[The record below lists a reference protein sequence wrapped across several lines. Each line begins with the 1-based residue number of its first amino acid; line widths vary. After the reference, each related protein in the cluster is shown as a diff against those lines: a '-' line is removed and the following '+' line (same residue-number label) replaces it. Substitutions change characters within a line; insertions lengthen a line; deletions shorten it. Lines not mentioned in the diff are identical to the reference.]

1 MVLGMLEQTLTMSC
15 PEAARLALL
24 NPKKM
29 SYAEIPLTT
38 RITFQ
43 LGKNIVAKD
52 PNRIEYYFAN
62 LRLFTIELLQNRDYS
77 ISDRLIV
84 VGLAMRK
91 VQECVDSERLTDIP
105 RVLNSYAEAVNS
117 GTLKASLQA
126 IPSNLTIQ
134 IKLMKA
140 IADRRLIQGVAS
152 LRYRECYAEF
162 LKGLNFTPEATDEE
176 IANQY
181 RQAYENYFEP
191 FLKEHE
197 YIFEN
202 YLVNSALRE
211 TFPLTDTL
219 SVYESYI
226 SLVLPFAWMK
236 LVLVGMA
243 GYQRSQFGVE
253 SVLKLIQSYTK
264 VVEHNAQFKKEVINI
279 LKQEGYDSMPYMSIL
294 LRN

>member
-1 MVLGMLEQTLTMSC
+1 
-15 PEAARLALL
+15 
-24 NPKKM
+24 
-29 SYAEIPLTT
+29 
-38 RITFQ
+38 
-43 LGKNIVAKD
+43 
-52 PNRIEYYFAN
+52 
-62 LRLFTIELLQNRDYS
+62 
-77 ISDRLIV
+77 
-84 VGLAMRK
+84 
-91 VQECVDSERLTDIP
+91 
-105 RVLNSYAEAVNS
+105 
-117 GTLKASLQA
+117 
-126 IPSNLTIQ
+126 
-134 IKLMKA
+134 MKA
-140 IADRRLIQGVAS
+140 IADRRHMQGVAS
-152 LRYRECYAEF
+152 LRYGECYEEF
-162 LKGLNFTPEATDEE
+162 LKGLSFTPEATDEE

-181 RQAYENYFEP
+181 QQAYENYFQP

-202 YLVNSALRE
+202 YLVNSALRD

-226 SLVLPFAWMK
+226 SLALPFAWMK

-243 GYQRSQFGVE
+243 GYQKSQFGVE